1 MADQNV
7 NIQFFDRE
15 GGSNKGT
22 VPPGAAPSPEGNSHT
37 PPPGYDPN
45 QDKKDRDSGKQ
56 NNTPP
61 EPESFPIGHILYIL
75 GSAVNPILASTV
87 GQPVASAVGSVLNVG
102 RSISNLGSVLSNR
115 IPPPAGNGPGSPPT
129 PPGTPPGGPGPVPG
143 PGSGGPGAP
152 TPPGP
157 GSPPGPTPPGG
168 GGPTPPGPGGPVPPG
183 GGGGPP
189 MPGPG
194 ALTGLAALGP
204 EAIAVAA
211 VVAATIGAVAAL
223 TAAFFYAKDK
233 LIEAADD
240 VSRFAP
246 DTARAS
252 AQSRVQD
259 VMNRVNRAQDLEPQ
273 FAELINLQTQTNK
286 LWYEINTEFMKV
298 VGPVIIDGMKT
309 LNAYLIIFQ
318 LQIKLLETMANNV
331 MSILKYMPK
340 LYGAMDGVRAIRDW
354 LLDWDNK
361 NNKQKQLDI
370 MREADALL
378 NPLLRDVQAGKVPRN
393 KGLGG

>member
-22 VPPGAAPSPEGNSHT
+22 VPPGAAPSPGGNTHT
-37 PPPGYDPN
+37 PPPGYDPS

-61 EPESFPIGHILYIL
+61 EPESFPIGHILDIL
-75 GSAVNPILASTV
+75 GSAINPVIASTV

-115 IPPPAGNGPGSPPT
+115 IPPSAGNGPGAPT
-129 PPGTPPGGPGPVPG
+129 TPSGTPPGGPGPVPG

-168 GGPTPPGPGGPVPPG
+168 GG
-183 GGGGPP
+183 GPP

-204 EAIAVAA
+204 EAVAVAA
-211 VVAATIGAVAAL
+211 VVAAVIGAVTAL

-233 LIEAADD
+233 LLEAADD
-240 VSRFAP
+240 VSMFTP
-246 DTARAS
+246 GTAQAK
-252 AQSRVQD
+252 AESRVQD
-259 VMNRVNRAQDLEPQ
+259 VMNRINRAQELEPQ
-273 FAELINLQTQTNK
+273 FEKLIRAQTEFNK
-286 LWYEINTEFMKV
+286 SWNEFSTEFMRFITPSITTLLKILTELV
-298 VGPVIIDGMKT
+298 MWQTKIYEGYQVIIT
-309 LNAYLIIFQ
+309 NIQWVVAQ
-318 LQIKLLETMANNV
+318 LEKWNPILRAV
-331 MSILKYMPK
+331 MSYLRLKSDK
-340 LYGAMDGVRAIRDW
+340 ADDENA
-354 LLDWDNK
+354 
-361 NNKQKQLDI
+361 KQLEI
-370 MREADALL
+370 MRQADALL
-378 NPLLRDVQAGKVPRN
+378 NPVLREVQAGKVPRN